1 MKPVIDP
8 RGGDVE
14 DDASSTKR
22 RSLLSLAGS
31 LLAEIS
37 LQANLVLDNA
47 VRCSRSAARTR
58 AACCFRLGE
67 YGLTQDHIPSSW
79 NWACVAPCDCARY
92 LIVRSAIAV
101 SYGREQFLV
110 FEFACRRADIRR
122 LPGRFAAPRR
132 KTTAIATQ

>member
-1 MKPVIDP
+1 MKPVIHP

-22 RSLLSLAGS
+22 RSLLSLAWS

-37 LQANLVLDNA
+37 LQADLVLDNA
-47 VRCSRSAARTR
+47 VRFSRPAARTR
-58 AACCFRLGE
+58 AACCFRLGK

-79 NWACVAPCDCARY
+79 NWACVAPCACARY

-101 SYGREQFLV
+101 SY
-110 FEFACRRADIRR
+110 
-122 LPGRFAAPRR
+122 
-132 KTTAIATQ
+132 